1 MKKKLL
7 ALLLVFIFV
16 LAACSSGNQETVSFY
31 NWGGTIKDEVLVKF
45 TEETGIK
52 VVYSEFDENENMYTV
67 VKNSPSDYD
76 VIVPSEY
83 MVEKMINEGMLREID
98 HSKLENFGEIN
109 EAFLD
114 REFDP
119 ANKYSIPMF
128 YGTVGILYNKT
139 KVDPA
144 DMHEWDILFNE
155 KYKGQIWMLD
165 SSRDSMAPGYWH
177 LGYSANSTD
186 EAQLE
191 EVKDLMINQKS
202 LVTAYLQDEIKQH
215 MVNNNGAIAVVY
227 SGEAREAMA
236 ENSDLDYY
244 LPTVTNLWIDN
255 FAIPKDAKN
264 YENALKLI
272 DFFSRPDIAAISG
285 DEQGTPITKARDLE
299 PVKSVEHFDVIY
311 PDLEE
316 MDEKEVYSDLGDFTE
331 TLEDAWEEVKNK

>member
-1 MKKKLL
+1 MKKKIL
-7 ALLLVFIFV
+7 ALLLVLPFV
-16 LAACSSGNQETVSFY
+16 LTACSSEKQETVSFY

-52 VVYSEFDENENMYTV
+52 VVYSELDENENMYTV

-83 MVEKMINEGMLREID
+83 MVEKMINEGMLREVD
-98 HSKLENFGEIN
+98 HSQLENFDEIG

-114 REFDP
+114 RDFDP
-119 ANKYSIPMF
+119 DNKYSIPMF

-186 EAQLE
+186 KEQLK
-191 EVKDLMINQKS
+191 EVQKLMINQKS
-202 LVTAYLQDEIKQH
+202 LVTAYLQDEIK
-215 MVNNNGAIAVVY
+215 
-227 SGEAREAMA
+227 
-236 ENSDLDYY
+236 
-244 LPTVTNLWIDN
+244 
-255 FAIPKDAKN
+255 
-264 YENALKLI
+264 
-272 DFFSRPDIAAISG
+272 
-285 DEQGTPITKARDLE
+285 
-299 PVKSVEHFDVIY
+299 
-311 PDLEE
+311 
-316 MDEKEVYSDLGDFTE
+316 
-331 TLEDAWEEVKNK
+331 